1 MLARNLAQ
9 AHFQPSTLPAG
20 GINDEDWV
28 LKVSTY
34 TEPTQSSK
42 KSSKQR
48 KALLAANAGANLLFW
63 EYNVYRAYLTGVK
76 GVPAHPKDRSW
87 YGKSDGFVYLALERL
102 YGGTLTS
109 RCVSHGVAAATVC
122 KVGAQLIE
130 TLEGIHRNG
139 LLFRDVKPDN
149 FMLKNED
156 GSGRVYCLDFGAAV
170 KYTDRD
176 GDRKKEGSGV
186 EGTPN
191 FMALR
196 VHANSPPAPADDLES
211 LAYMLIWMLKG
222 SLPWEGAG
230 SMQGVVKGKE
240 EAIMDPSV
248 LYEGVSDS
256 DELMAIIEYMNMVI
270 DMDAD
275 ETPDYKACKE
285 VFTRV
290 TSKTSLH
297 ASDWST
303 RSSKKQRRTT
313 AKKTKPAQSSKK
325 KIRNA
330 KKAASPSKAKV
341 VATKTRTA
349 RTRSAGKSA
358 AIRAP
363 TRSSRRIAA
372 KRASEESR
380 SKSPEKSGR
389 NRLVSDELQHQE
401 SIRKSF
407 SPLSGILFL
416 YNVAVSDTT
425 TKLTHRSSCT

>member
-1 MLARNLAQ
+1 MLTFLSNIFL
-9 AHFQPSTLPAG
+9 HFNMPRRKGAAAASSSSTTSAAVPAG
-20 GINDEDWV
+20 LPKGTETLGIYWDVGEKLGAGAFSTVYAASRRDINDEDWV

-87 YGKSDGFVYLALERL
+87 YGKSDGFAYLALERL

-109 RCVSHGVAAATVC
+109 RCASHGVAAATVC

-176 GDRKKEGSGV
+176 GDRKKEGTGV

-285 VFTRV
+285 VFYEGDIEDV
-290 TSKTSLH
+290 TSRIGLEHTFIKE
-297 ASDWST
+297 A
-303 RSSKKQRRTT
+303 T
-313 AKKTKPAQSSKK
+313 AH
-325 KIRNA
+325 N
-330 KKAASPSKAKV
+330 
-341 VATKTRTA
+341 
-349 RTRSAGKSA
+349 
-358 AIRAP
+358 
-363 TRSSRRIAA
+363 
-372 KRASEESR
+372 
-380 SKSPEKSGR
+380 
-389 NRLVSDELQHQE
+389 
-401 SIRKSF
+401 
-407 SPLSGILFL
+407 
-416 YNVAVSDTT
+416 
-425 TKLTHRSSCT
+425 C